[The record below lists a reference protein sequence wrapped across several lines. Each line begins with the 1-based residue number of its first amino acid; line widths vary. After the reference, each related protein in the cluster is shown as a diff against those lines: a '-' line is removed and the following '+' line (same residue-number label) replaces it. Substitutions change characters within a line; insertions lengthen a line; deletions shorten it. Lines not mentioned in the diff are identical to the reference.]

1 MLLTALVNANPDGII
16 NVHCLESVL
25 ITLTLMKACVWFQ
38 FLVLGLSVAKKNY
51 RPIAIARAV
60 SDSVTAYAPTTN
72 VQCPDLST
80 TSLIRSFSPQNQT
93 LHPEEKAYVSTRENT
108 TILQAWQDWLGD
120 GSALGYNLSNF
131 TTPFPRVG
139 LTIPG
144 GGLRAAQYG
153 SSSLL
158 VLDARNTSSKEAGTG
173 GLLQVASYIAGL
185 SGGSW
190 VTGSLLFNN
199 FPTLDDLVFGNGK
212 DLDGWLLDIP
222 FVAPDG
228 DNLFS
233 DKNQDFFG
241 SILWS
246 VISKANQGVDT
257 SLTDVWS
264 RMISYHFLNQTSRSN
279 FFTNDTGHGA
289 GQLWSEIPLIPAY
302 QNHLTPFPIVVA
314 DSRPSNSNSTAI
326 LGLDSVVYE
335 ITPMELASYDP
346 FLSSGMNLSFAGT
359 HLNSGRSLNGS
370 ACVVGFDQAGFI
382 MGSSAS
388 LFNQIFDFGTSTL
401 SQFSSSDSTGLLYLL
416 SRQLREV
423 RTRAN
428 DVANWPNPFQG
439 QSAGSFQDTDAT
451 WLNLIDGSSNQENTP
466 YGPLLVNSRDLD
478 VIVALEGS
486 ADDPVNNW
494 PNGTSLIFSN
504 QRQINFLQKS
514 HKKMPPIPSTP
525 DDFIATGV
533 NARPT
538 FFGCDPSSSDDYPLI
553 IYLPNAP
560 PLTGDDPVTN
570 TATFQLTYTQ
580 HHTRLFFNQVF
591 LNLASGF
598 TPNSNAPDPNWGKCL
613 QCAAFD
619 RARSKAL
626 PSISRSSFCAT
637 CFKQYCYDPNNPSSK
652 SELPNRKLA
661 FVDPDP
667 QGLGNFIANNKLKLI
682 GGFIGLIVLIGLIAF
697 GIVLYKKHY
706 IKKKA
711 IEYQRLQHSSDLIF
725 EDFSENPHVDSYKL
739 EPYNG

>member
-1 MLLTALVNANPDGII
+1 MMLLL
-16 NVHCLESVL
+16 LY
-25 ITLTLMKACVWFQ
+25 LM
-38 FLVLGLSVAKKNY
+38 AKNH
-51 RPIAIARAV
+51 RPIVSSRAP

-93 LHPEEKAYVSTRENT
+93 LHPGEQAYVSTREKT
-108 TILQAWQDWLGD
+108 TILQAWKDWLGD
-120 GSALGYNLSNF
+120 GSALGYNLANF
-131 TTPFPRVG
+131 TSPFPRVAI
-139 LTIPG
+139 TIPG

-153 SSSLL
+153 ASSLL
-158 VLDARNTSSKEAGTG
+158 VLDARNVSSKAAGTG
-173 GLLQVASYIAGL
+173 GLLQVASYMAGL

-190 VTGSLLFNN
+190 ITGSLLFNN

-222 FVAPDG
+222 FVTPDG
-228 DNLFS
+228 DNLLS

-246 VISKANQGVDT
+246 VISKANQGIDT

-289 GQLWSEIPLIPAY
+289 GQLWSDIPLIPAY
-302 QNHLTPFPIVVA
+302 QAHLTPFPIVVA
-314 DSRPSNSNSTAI
+314 DSRPSNSNSTGI
-326 LGLDSVVYE
+326 LSLDSVVYE
-335 ITPMELASYDP
+335 ITPLELASYDP
-346 FLSSGMNLSFAGT
+346 FLSSGMNLTFAGT
-359 HLNSGRSLNGS
+359 HLDGGRSLNGS
-370 ACVVGFDQAGFI
+370 ACVIGFDQAGFI

-388 LFNQIFDFGTSTL
+388 LFNQILDFGTNTL

-416 SRQLREV
+416 QRQLREV

-439 QSAGSFQDTDAT
+439 QASASFQDTDAT
-451 WLNLIDGSSNQENTP
+451 WINLIDGASNQENTP
-466 YGPLLVNSRDLD
+466 YGPLLVNARNID

-514 HKKMPPIPSTP
+514 HKKVPPIPFTA

-560 PLTGDDPVTN
+560 PITGD
-570 TATFQLTYTQ
+570 
-580 HHTRLFFNQVF
+580 
-591 LNLASGF
+591 
-598 TPNSNAPDPNWGKCL
+598 
-613 QCAAFD
+613 
-619 RARSKAL
+619 
-626 PSISRSSFCAT
+626 
-637 CFKQYCYDPNNPSSK
+637 NPSTK
-652 SELPNRKLA
+652 S
-661 FVDPDP
+661 VIWS
-667 QGLGNFIANNKLKLI
+667 LG
-682 GGFIGLIVLIGLIAF
+682 
-697 GIVLYKKHY
+697 
-706 IKKKA
+706 
-711 IEYQRLQHSSDLIF
+711 
-725 EDFSENPHVDSYKL
+725 
-739 EPYNG
+739 